1 MPTGAPKG
9 SQRALDLGARLVTAA
24 NDYVFIMR
32 GFQET
37 IEEFERVQV
46 RG

>member
-9 SQRALDLGARLVTAA
+9 TQRALDLGARLVTAV
-24 NDYVFIMR
+24 NDYVFVIR

-37 IEEFERVQV
+37 IEEFEHVQV